1 MHFKRLAD
9 LETVEIGSYVS
20 EYLRSNPNT
29 VLYVGCDSQNKGE
42 VTNYATTIVMHV
54 GNTGCH
60 VIYNREVVPRIND
73 MWTRLW
79 NEVEKSV
86 AVALYLKEHGI
97 EVDNIDL
104 DLNNDPN
111 EGSHKLVQAA
121 TGYVRSLGIAARIKP
136 EVLPACHAAD
146 NLANK

>member
-1 MHFKRLAD
+1 MKFKRLSD
-9 LETVEIGSYVS
+9 LEEVEIGAYVS
-20 EYLRSNPNT
+20 EYLAANKDT

-42 VTNYATTIVMHV
+42 VTNYVTTIVMHV
-54 GNTGCH
+54 GSTGCH
-60 VIYNREVVPRIND
+60 VIYNREVVPRIYD

-86 AVALYLKEHGI
+86 QVALYLKEFGV

-104 DLNNDPN
+104 DLNEDPN
-111 EGSHKLVQAA
+111 YGSNKLVQAA
-121 TGYVRSLGIAARIKP
+121 TGYVKSLGIAARIKP

>member
-1 MHFKRLAD
+1 MKFRRLSD
-9 LETVEIGSYVS
+9 LEEVEIGTYVA
-20 EYLRSNPNT
+20 EYLDANKDT

-42 VTNYATTIVMHV
+42 VTNYVTTIVMHV

-86 AVALYLKEHGI
+86 QVALYLKEYGVD
-97 EVDNIDL
+97 VDNIDL
-104 DLNNDPN
+104 DLNDDPN
-111 EGSHKLVQAA
+111 YGSNKLVQDA
-121 TGYVRSLGIAARIKP
+121 TCYVKSLGIAARIKP
-136 EVLPACHAAD
+136 EVLPACCAAD